1 VSRREI
7 ALLLAVAL
15 LAGLVGL
22 GLGIARNGPGP
33 LAATPLGQWLERLGQ
48 AGTLG
53 DPAPRFTVTGF
64 DGRPRTLPESG
75 RAVLVN
81 YWASWCG
88 PCRRELPLL
97 NAFAAE
103 QGSNGVQVVG
113 IALEDPHPARAF
125 LATVPVAYAT
135 AWEAPGLAD
144 SSVRL
149 GNSRGV
155 LPFSVLVDAQGR
167 IRARRIGAF
176 TDAADLRAWVDQA
189 GVARK

>member
-64 DGRPRTLPESG
+64 DGQARTLPEPG
-75 RAVLVN
+75 RAVLIN

-88 PCRRELPLL
+88 PCRHELPLL

-103 QGSNGVQVVG
+103 QGGNGIEVVG
-113 IALEDPHPARAF
+113 IALEEPDPARAF

-176 TDAADLRAWVDQA
+176 TDAGDLRAWVDAA
-189 GVARK
+189 GEARK

>member
-1 VSRREI
+1 MSRKEI
-7 ALLLAVAL
+7 LALLAVAL

-33 LAATPLGQWLERLGQ
+33 LAHTPLGQWLERLGQ
-48 AGTLG
+48 ASTLG

-64 DGRPRTLPESG
+64 DGRPRTLPEPG
-75 RAVLVN
+75 RAVLIN

-88 PCRRELPLL
+88 PCRHELPLL

-103 QGSNGVQVVG
+103 QGGNGIQVVG
-113 IALEDPHPARAF
+113 IALEEPDPARAF
-125 LATVPVAYAT
+125 LATVPVAYPT

-155 LPFSVLVDAQGR
+155 LPFSVLIDAQGR
-167 IRARRIGAF
+167 IQARRIGAF
-176 TDAADLRAWVDQA
+176 TDAADLRAWA
-189 GVARK
+189 GAARK